1 MRVLYVDDDRVN
13 AVLFA
18 EACSVAGGVDIECA
32 GSGAEAHELLA
43 AFVPDLLVIDLHL
56 PDTSGDRLLTQLR
69 RDLARDVPAFLCTAE
84 PDAVGRAAAAAAG
97 FDGCWSKPID
107 MQAIIGELRR
117 RAAAVG
123 PTRSS

>member
-1 MRVLYVDDDRVN
+1 MT
-13 AVLFA
+13 
-18 EACSVAGGVDIECA
+18 
-32 GSGAEAHELLA
+32 A
-43 AFVPDLLVIDLHL
+43 AFARRIAGWTSLALGKLGTLL
-56 PDTSGDRLLTQLR
+56 LLWQGMR
-69 RDLARDVPAFLCTAE
+69 MAE